1 VRAHRVLALLF
12 LTSACGNPLPL
23 TTPTVSNGSGYRETN
38 WEQPAVRIVFHKDH
52 FTDLE
57 DFRTSKHTSYRCLGD
72 ATRFCDVSGDDYA
85 GSPSAFPTS
94 TSVVDDF
101 TVSTHPAFLKAVSVD
116 ITQTYFP
123 ATQANIVQTD
133 GCAYRGIGNTP
144 LPSSCAD
151 FDRTPAAAPSPT
163 IAPTAT
169 PNPTPIPVTN
179 PTTTQYY
186 NTDFY
191 RVRDDW
197 CAGQGPILSSDP
209 ETTKSYVGGVSID
222 LERTELGANEDLLM
236 VLTYHALSANYVA
249 PAGPTNLWP
258 GRQLAQDKTVLR
270 VSLGAT
276 ALDLSTL
283 LSIRQPRV
291 WSTYQNFSFPV
302 YWQEVARFEDDF
314 GGLRSEQVILP
325 LSKNIAID
333 RVRVERERGSFHL
346 YQIDLYRLGNRGP

>member
-1 VRAHRVLALLF
+1 MRARLALALLV
-12 LTSACGNPLPL
+12 LAVACGKPLPL
-23 TTPTVSNGSGYRETN
+23 GMETGTTGSGYRETD
-38 WEQPAVRIVFHKDH
+38 WDKPAVRIVFHKDH

-57 DFRTSKHTSYRCLGD
+57 DFRTSKHTAYRCLGD
-72 ATRFCDVSGDDYA
+72 ATRVFTVDGADYT

-94 TSVVDDF
+94 TSSVDDF

-116 ITQTYFP
+116 MTRTYYSP
-123 ATQANIVQTD
+123 TQANIIQTD
-133 GCAYRGIGNTP
+133 SCAYRGIGGTP

-151 FDRTPAAAPSPT
+151 FDRTPGAAPTPT

-169 PNPTPIPVTN
+169 PNPTPV
-179 PTTTQYY
+179 PTSTPSTTQYY

-197 CAGQGPILSSDP
+197 CSGQGPILSSDP

-236 VLTYHALSANYVA
+236 VVTYHALGANYSASGV
-249 PAGPTNLWP
+249 WP
-258 GRQLAQDKTVLR
+258 GVQTSADKTMLR
-270 VSLGAT
+270 VSLGT
-276 ALDLSTL
+276 TNLDLSTL
-283 LSIRQPRV
+283 LSLRQPRV
-291 WSTYQNFSFPV
+291 WSTYQNSSFPV
-302 YWQEVARFEDDF
+302 VWQEVAAFEDDL

-325 LSKNIAID
+325 LSKSVAID
-333 RVRVERERGSFHL
+333 RVRVERVRGSFHL